1 MLVWSWTFAVICI
14 LVIAVLAIKVY
25 YMKKAAREIRE
36 GFAEKLMTET
46 NTLLTI
52 SGHDKDMR
60 ELADSLNTE
69 LRKLRGQRH
78 RYYQGDLEVKE
89 AIANISHDLRTPL
102 TALCGYVELLRGL
115 FEQIGGRDEQTQE
128 LETAKRY
135 LLIIENRAE
144 VLRQLTEEL
153 FRYSIVVSAFWD
165 DTSEEIVLN
174 YILEECISAHYKM
187 LKDNKITPDIKT
199 PEKAVKCKLNKSA
212 MLRILENIV
221 SNAVKYSDGDL
232 EIILTE
238 NGELMFSN
246 HASGFDEVQTE
257 KLFDRFYTVD
267 TAGKSTGLGLSIA
280 KALTERMGGTITA
293 KYHEGI
299 LDIRLFFPT
308 EKYEKDKGVNI

>member
-1 MLVWSWTFAVICI
+1 MVIWSWTFNIICI
-14 LVIAVLAIKVY
+14 LVIAVLGVKVY
-25 YMKKAAREIRE
+25 YMKKAAKEIRD
-36 GFAEKLMTET
+36 GFSEKLMTET

-52 SGHDKDMR
+52 SGRDKDMR
-60 ELADSLNTE
+60 SLADSLNRE

-102 TALCGYVELLRGL
+102 TAVCGYVELLRGL
-115 FEQIGGRDEQTQE
+115 FEQIGGRNELTED

-165 DTSEEIVLN
+165 DSSEDVVLN
-174 YILEECISAHYKM
+174 HILEECISTHYKM
-187 LKDNKITPDIKT
+187 LKDNKITPDIKM
-199 PEKAVKCKLNKSA
+199 PEKEIKCRLNKPA

-221 SNAVKYSDGDL
+221 GNAVKYSDGDL
-232 EIILTE
+232 EITLSE
-238 NGELMFSN
+238 NGEFVFSN
-246 HASGFDEVQTE
+246 HASGFDEIQTE
-257 KLFDRFYTVD
+257 KLFDRFYMVD

-293 KYHEGI
+293 KYHEGV
-299 LDIRLFFPT
+299 LAIRLFFPIKEHET
-308 EKYEKDKGVNI
+308 DKEVNV